1 MFKKKNQENNN
12 GVKKK
17 KSKLKR
23 FILTI
28 FIICL
33 FVFIAVGIVGM
44 YFVGGVYK
52 DWVSRRDQSMAMLA
66 EYYDIIVIR
75 GNEKRI
81 RYFNPLNPFG
91 DSPPTKIYDR
101 NNILIGEYMPPA
113 YEVVNVDDI
122 NPLLEQTLLLM
133 EDQKFYSHK
142 GINYFRTAY
151 LGIQTILTRRIVGG
165 GSTLTQQLAKLL
177 FTKSERTIERKL
189 FEMFAAREIEEKY
202 TKKEILAMY
211 FNTVYLGDGNYGFE
225 AAANHYFNKPLR
237 QCRLLEYAILV
248 GMLPNPTYYSIV
260 NNPDNSRKKVEQI
273 LSRLVK
279 NNIIDRKT
287 MQEELDLFD
296 KEYTNINKQVKGA
309 QWKMTVNRTPY
320 VNEYVRQELLNYFNK
335 DELALSGLKIY
346 TTVNER
352 YYRAADSV
360 MKEKIR
366 DLQSSTSNRSYQ
378 GAMVSI
384 DPKTGGILV
393 MIGGDGYTLQNQFN
407 RAVQAKRQIG
417 SVIKPFIYLYAFEGG
432 AQPFSTMLDTNYT
445 YPQGAGKPAYSPRN
459 FDRRYRGEMTLETAL
474 SKSINTIAVKLLND
488 IGLSYFIEHS
498 REFFGEN
505 AYIPNA
511 LSIGLGTMEM
521 SPLDLASA
529 YSALANGGIKYKP
542 YIVDKIID
550 IDGNELSVTALVD
563 RTPHKISATSPSS
576 YYFLNTTLQKVIAP
590 GGTAYRSA
598 NTYGFTYPSYSAKTG
613 TTSEHRDNW
622 FAAYNDE
629 IVTVT
634 WIGSDRNDLLP
645 NNVTGGA
652 TTALATFQYLNAI
665 TPSSKREF
673 HWPIPNDVLV
683 VEICQD
689 SGLPR
694 NHTCVNVAPLT
705 VGGNVDL
712 STQCPIDHIRSGTR
726 RNDTV
731 TNEAAEEDDDFYYTP
746 LEEGTNTYQA
756 EENNNNIQDNQN
768 NNQNNNN
775 NNIYLLPN
783 DNIEDPSMGNIRS

>member
-1 MFKKKNQENNN
+1 MFNRKKKNQENN
-12 GVKKK
+12 GIKK

-23 FILTI
+23 FIVTI
-28 FIICL
+28 LIISL
-33 FVFIAVGIVGM
+33 LVISAVGIVGI

-52 DWVSRRDQSMAMLA
+52 DWVSRRTQSMAMLE
-66 EYYDIIVIR
+66 EYYNIIVIR

-133 EDQKFYSHK
+133 EDQKFYSHH
-142 GINYFRTAY
+142 GINYFRTVY
-151 LGIQTILTRRIVGG
+151 LAIQTVITRKIVGG

-177 FTKSERTIERKL
+177 FTKSERTVERKL
-189 FEMFAAREIEEKY
+189 FEMFAAREIEDKY

-225 AAANHYFNKPLR
+225 AASQYYFNKPLR

-260 NNPDNSRKKVEQI
+260 NNPDNSRRKVEQI

-279 NNIIDRKT
+279 NNIIDKNT
-287 MQEELDLFD
+287 MKEELELFD
-296 KEYTNINKQVKGA
+296 KQYTSISGQVKGA

-352 YYRAADSV
+352 YYREADAV

-366 DLQSSTSNRSYQ
+366 NLQTTTSNRSYQ

-432 AQPFSTMLDTNYT
+432 AQPFSSMMDTNYS
-445 YPQGAGKPAYSPRN
+445 YPQGPGKPAYSPRN
-459 FDRRYRGEMTLETAL
+459 FDRRYRGEITLETAL

-498 REFFGEN
+498 REFFGED

-511 LSIGLGTMEM
+511 LSIGLGTIEM
-521 SPLDLASA
+521 SPIDLASA
-529 YSALANGGIKYKP
+529 YAALANDGIKYDA
-542 YIVDKIID
+542 YIVDKVID
-550 IDGNELSVTALVD
+550 MDGNELSVTALVD
-563 RTPHKISATSPSS
+563 RTPHKISSTSPSS

-598 NTYGFTYPSYSAKTG
+598 NTYGFNYPSYSAKTG

-622 FAAYNDE
+622 FVAYNDE
-629 IVTVT
+629 IVTIT
-634 WIGSDRNDLLP
+634 WIGSDRNDVLP

-665 TPSSKREF
+665 TPASKREF
-673 HWPIPNDVLV
+673 SWPIPEDVLI
-683 VEICQD
+683 VEICED

-694 NHTCVNVAPLT
+694 NHTCVNTKPLT
-705 VGGNVDL
+705 FGGNVDL
-712 STQCPIDHIRSGTR
+712 SSQCPIDHIRSGTTR
-726 RNDTV
+726 RESETNDIIT
-731 TNEAAEEDDDFYYTP
+731 EEEEKLYYTP
-746 LEEGTNTYQA
+746 LDEDVENSTSQ
-756 EENNNNIQDNQN
+756 NNNNG
-768 NNQNNNN
+768 N
-775 NNIYLLPN
+775 NNIYLLQDEEIN
-783 DNIEDPSMGNIRS
+783 DPSLGNIRN

>member
-1 MFKKKNQENNN
+1 MFKKKKQENNN
-12 GVKKK
+12 NNIKKKK
-17 KSKLKR
+17 KSKLKK

-33 FVFIAVGIVGM
+33 FVFVAVGIVGI

-52 DWVSRRDQSMAMLA
+52 DWVARRDQSMAMLE

-151 LGIQTILTRRIVGG
+151 LGIQTILTRKIVGG

-189 FEMFAAREIEEKY
+189 FEMFAAREIEQKY

-279 NNIIDRKT
+279 NNIIDKQT
-287 MQEELDLFD
+287 MESELALFD

-352 YYRAADSV
+352 YYRVADSV
-360 MKEKIR
+360 MKENIR
-366 DLQSSTSNRSYQ
+366 NLQTSSSNRSYQ

-432 AQPFSTMLDTNYT
+432 AQPFSTMLDTNYS
-445 YPQGAGKPAYSPRN
+445 YPQGTGKPAYSPRN

-598 NTYGFTYPSYSAKTG
+598 NTYGFKYPSYSAKTG

-629 IVTVT
+629 IVTIT

-652 TTALATFQYLNAI
+652 TTALATFQYLNSI
-665 TPSSKREF
+665 TPQSKREF
-673 HWPIPNDVLV
+673 NWPIPNDVLV

-712 STQCPIDHIRSGTR
+712 STQCPIDHLRTGTVR
-726 RNDTV
+726 NEDTNDTMI
-731 TNEAAEEDDDFYYTP
+731 DDEGDFYYTP
-746 LEEGTNTYQA
+746 L
-756 EENNNNIQDNQN
+756 D
-768 NNQNNNN
+768 
-775 NNIYLLPN
+775 
-783 DNIEDPSMGNIRS
+783 

>member
-1 MFKKKNQENNN
+1 MFNKNKKNKENN
-12 GVKKK
+12 GIKK

-23 FILTI
+23 LIVTIL
-28 FIICL
+28 IISLLVISAC
-33 FVFIAVGIVGM
+33 GIVTI
-44 YFVGGVYK
+44 YFVGGVYN
-52 DWVSRRDQSMAMLA
+52 DWVSRRAQSMAMLE
-66 EYYDIIVIR
+66 EYYNIIVIR

-133 EDQKFYSHK
+133 EDQKFYSHH
-142 GINYFRTAY
+142 GINYFRTIY
-151 LGIQTILTRRIVGG
+151 LAIQTIITRKIVGG

-177 FTKSERTIERKL
+177 FTKSERTVERKL
-189 FEMFAAREIEEKY
+189 FEMFAAREIEDKY
-202 TKKEILAMY
+202 SKKEILAMY

-225 AAANHYFNKPLR
+225 AAAQYYFNKPLR

-260 NNPDNSRKKVEQI
+260 NNPDNSRRKVEQI

-279 NNIIDRKT
+279 NNIIDKNT
-287 MQEELDLFD
+287 MKEELELFD
-296 KEYTNINKQVKGA
+296 KQYTSISGQVKGA

-352 YYRAADSV
+352 YYREADAV

-366 DLQSSTSNRSYQ
+366 SLQASTSNRSYQ

-432 AQPFSTMLDTNYT
+432 AQPFSSMMDTNYS
-445 YPQGAGKPAYSPRN
+445 YPQGTGKPAYSPRN

-511 LSIGLGTMEM
+511 LSIGLGTIEM

-529 YSALANGGIKYKP
+529 YAALANDGIKYDA
-542 YIVDKIID
+542 YIVDKVID
-550 IDGNELSVTALVD
+550 MDGNELSVTALVD

-598 NTYGFTYPSYSAKTG
+598 STYGFQYPSYSAKTG

-629 IVTVT
+629 IVTIT
-634 WIGSDRNDLLP
+634 WIGSDRNDVLP

-665 TPSSKREF
+665 TPASKREF
-673 HWPIPNDVLV
+673 NWPIPDDILI
-683 VEICQD
+683 VEICED

-694 NHTCVNVAPLT
+694 NHTCVNTKPLT

-712 STQCPIDHIRSGTR
+712 SSQCPIDHIRSGTTR
-726 RNDTV
+726 RELETNDIIT
-731 TNEAAEEDDDFYYTP
+731 EEEEKLYYTP
-746 LEEGTNTYQA
+746 LDEEV
-756 EENNNNIQDNQN
+756 ENSTTQNDN
-768 NNQNNNN
+768 NNNN
-775 NNIYLLPN
+775 NNIYLLQDEEIN
-783 DNIEDPSMGNIRS
+783 DPSLGNIRN

>member
-1 MFKKKNQENNN
+1 MFNKNKKNKKNKENN
-12 GVKKK
+12 GIKK

-23 FILTI
+23 LIVTIL
-28 FIICL
+28 IISLLVISAC
-33 FVFIAVGIVGM
+33 GIVTI
-44 YFVGGVYK
+44 YFVGGVYN
-52 DWVSRRDQSMAMLA
+52 DWVSRRAQSMAMLE
-66 EYYDIIVIR
+66 EYYNIIVIR

-133 EDQKFYSHK
+133 EDQKFYSHH
-142 GINYFRTAY
+142 GINYFRTIY
-151 LGIQTILTRRIVGG
+151 LAIQTIITRKIVGG

-177 FTKSERTIERKL
+177 FTKSERTVERKL
-189 FEMFAAREIEEKY
+189 FEMFAAREIEDKY
-202 TKKEILAMY
+202 SKKEILAMY

-225 AAANHYFNKPLR
+225 AAAQYYFNKPLR

-260 NNPDNSRKKVEQI
+260 NNPDNSRRKVEQI

-279 NNIIDRKT
+279 NNIIDKNT
-287 MQEELDLFD
+287 MKEELELFD
-296 KEYTNINKQVKGA
+296 KQYTSISGQVKGA

-352 YYRAADSV
+352 YYREADAV

-366 DLQSSTSNRSYQ
+366 NLQASTSNRSYQ

-432 AQPFSTMLDTNYT
+432 AQPFSSMMDTNYS
-445 YPQGAGKPAYSPRN
+445 YPQGTGKPAYSPRN

-511 LSIGLGTMEM
+511 LSIGLGTIEM

-529 YSALANGGIKYKP
+529 YAALANDGIKYDA
-542 YIVDKIID
+542 YIVDKVID
-550 IDGNELSVTALVD
+550 MDGNELSVTALVD

-598 NTYGFTYPSYSAKTG
+598 STYGFQYPSYSAKTG

-629 IVTVT
+629 IVTIT
-634 WIGSDRNDLLP
+634 WIGSDRNDVLP

-665 TPSSKREF
+665 TPASKRELN
-673 HWPIPNDVLV
+673 WPIPDDILI
-683 VEICQD
+683 VEICED

-694 NHTCVNVAPLT
+694 NHTCVNTKPLT
-705 VGGNVDL
+705 FGGNVDL
-712 STQCPIDHIRSGTR
+712 SSQCPIDHIRSGTTR
-726 RNDTV
+726 RELETNDIIT
-731 TNEAAEEDDDFYYTP
+731 EEEEKLYYTP
-746 LEEGTNTYQA
+746 LDEEV
-756 EENNNNIQDNQN
+756 ENSTTQNDN
-768 NNQNNNN
+768 NNNN
-775 NNIYLLPN
+775 NNIYLLQDEEIN
-783 DNIEDPSMGNIRS
+783 DPSLGNIRN

>member
-1 MFKKKNQENNN
+1 MFKKKKNQENSSSS
-12 GVKKK
+12 KKK
-17 KSKLKR
+17 KSKFKKI
-23 FILTI
+23 ILPI
-28 FIICL
+28 FIVFL
-33 FVFIAVGIVGM
+33 FLIMAAGIIGI

-52 DWVSRRDQSMAMLA
+52 DWVSRREQSMAMLA

-142 GINYFRTAY
+142 GINYFRTIY
-151 LGIQTILTRRIVGG
+151 LGVQTILTRKIVGG
-165 GSTLTQQLAKLL
+165 GSTITQQLAKLL
-177 FTKSERTIERKL
+177 FTKSEKTIERKL
-189 FEMFAAREIEEKY
+189 FEMFAAREIEQKY

-237 QCRLLEYAILV
+237 QCRLLEYAILI

-260 NNPDNSRKKVEQI
+260 NNPDNSRRKVEQI
-273 LSRLVK
+273 LSRLVR
-279 NNIIDRKT
+279 NSIIDKQT
-287 MQEELDLFD
+287 MSEELNLFD
-296 KEYTNINKQVKGA
+296 KQYTNISRQVKGA

-352 YYRAADSV
+352 YYRIADSV
-360 MKEKIR
+360 MKENIR
-366 DLQSSTSNRSYQ
+366 NLQLSSSNRSYQ

-407 RAVQAKRQIG
+407 RAVQSKRQIG

-432 AQPFSTMLDTNYT
+432 AQPFSTMLDTNYS
-445 YPQGAGKPAYSPRN
+445 YPQGAGKPVYSPRN
-459 FDRRYRGEMTLETAL
+459 FDRKYRGKITLETAL

-529 YSALANGGIKYKP
+529 YSALANGGIKYEA
-542 YIVDKIID
+542 YIVDKIFD

-563 RTPHKISATSPSS
+563 RTPHKISSTSPAS

-598 NTYGFTYPSYSAKTG
+598 NTYGFKYPSYSAKTG

-629 IVTVT
+629 IVTIT
-634 WIGSDRNDLLP
+634 WIGSDRNDILP

-652 TTALATFQYLNAI
+652 TTALATFQYLNAV
-665 TPSSKREF
+665 TPISKREF
-673 HWPIPNDVLV
+673 NWNIPENVMV

-694 NHTCVNVAPLT
+694 NHTCINTVPLT
-705 VGGNVDL
+705 IGGNVDL
-712 STQCPIDHIRSGTR
+712 STQCNIDHIRSGSGV
-726 RNDTV
+726 NNSN
-731 TNEAAEEDDDFYYTP
+731 TNEYNTDNDEFYYTP
-746 LEEGTNTYQA
+746 LDKSTS
-756 EENNNNIQDNQN
+756 NQN
-768 NNQNNNN
+768 NLQN
-775 NNIYLLPN
+775 NNIYLLPD
-783 DNIEDPSMGNIRS
+783 DNIEDPSLGNIRS